1 MSVSEFF
8 KKLDHYLGM
17 APTAGTIRMMHDGSA
32 REAKEKGKAAVD
44 AAIKKVNKTFT
55 ESGQP
60 LKGKDYE
67 DAIKAA
73 RKEYTTTYNSRIDEG
88 RKKAFDLAQELKK
101 ENYTDNEIQNMFN
114 RAWSGKDLDE
124 GPFSAFRRAATDRA
138 NAKGLT
144 QFRATDGALDT
155 IDSFRSLFY
164 KDKNHLSGKGI
175 AAIATGAVGATYG
188 IVKD

>member
-17 APTAGTIRMMHDGSA
+17 APAAGTIRMMHEGSV
-32 REAKEKGKAAVD
+32 REAKKEGKKAEGLVTD
-44 AAIKKVNKTFT
+44 AFTKNNK
-55 ESGQP
+55 S
-60 LKGKDYE
+60 LKGKEYKDALE
-67 DAIKAA
+67 DAYKTAYEK
-73 RKEYTTTYNSRIDEG
+73 RMEEG
-88 RKKAFDLAQELKK
+88 RKKAFDLAQEMKK

-114 RAWSGKDLDE
+114 KAWSNKDLDE